1 MRTHK
6 FEEMPAT
13 TPSVAHTSR
22 SSSTRK
28 PHREVRVYLAEVYPE
43 GAEEDPVLIATV
55 KGDEPWENALGRAPE
70 KHVKN
75 QAQAHKNA
83 R

>member
-1 MRTHK
+1 M
-6 FEEMPAT
+6 
-13 TPSVAHTSR
+13 
-22 SSSTRK
+22 
-28 PHREVRVYLAEVYPE
+28 YLAEVYPE